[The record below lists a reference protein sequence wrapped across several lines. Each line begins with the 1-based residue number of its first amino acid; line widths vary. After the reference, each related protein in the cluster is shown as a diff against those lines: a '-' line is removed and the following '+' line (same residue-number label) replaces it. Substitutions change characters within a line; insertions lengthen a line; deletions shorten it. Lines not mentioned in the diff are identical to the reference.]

1 MQLWIQSFLMVYGLL
16 SITHLLIQI
25 FRSEKNYINTNK
37 NRKHNDLKEYI
48 NVSVILPIYNEKKEI
63 VTKVINSIL
72 RQKKV
77 NLELIIIDDKSDNR
91 PELFENVYSCYDHN
105 SFVNI
110 LYPKNNI
117 GKRHCQKLGFDIASG
132 DYIVTIDSDTILKD
146 ELSIYR
152 LSKGFIKDK
161 MIGGITGNVEVENKS
176 LNLLTK
182 LISYRYWMAFNQE
195 REAQSL
201 SGVVMC
207 CSGPFSIYKKNIID
221 KIKHKYITQRFLG
234 VNCTYGDDRHLTNL
248 ILAEGYKTIYDN
260 TATAYTYV
268 PENIKTY
275 IKQQIRWNKSFYREM
290 LWTFKFSLEK
300 PFYLLYDLLMQLL
313 LPVMLLF
320 AILILFFQFFL
331 TMNFS
336 ILINYFIILVL
347 VALVR
352 IIYSIYRTK
361 DVGFLTFIIY
371 GFIHISIL
379 LPVRI
384 YAICNLKD
392 NKWGTR

>member
-1 MQLWIQSFLMVYGLL
+1 MQLLIKLFLVIYGLL

-25 FRSEKNYINTNK
+25 FRSEKDYINIRKNNK
-37 NRKHNDLKEYI
+37 YDDLQEYVS
-48 NVSVILPIYNEKKEI
+48 VSVILPVYNEKKEI
-63 VTKVINSIL
+63 VTNVVNSIL
-72 RQKKV
+72 KQKKV

-91 PELFENVYSCYDHN
+91 QELFEDVYSYYEHN
-105 SFVNI
+105 PSVNI
-110 LYPKNNI
+110 IYPEKNV
-117 GKRHCQKLGFDIASG
+117 GKRHCQKLGFDVASG

-146 ELSIYR
+146 EFSIYK
-152 LSKGFIKDK
+152 LSKGFTNDK

-176 LNLLTK
+176 TNLLTK

-221 KIKHKYITQRFLG
+221 KIKYKYITQRFLG

-290 LWTFKFSLEK
+290 LWTFKFSLNK
-300 PFYLLYDLLMQLL
+300 PFYLLYDLSMQLL
-313 LPVMLLF
+313 LPIMLLF
-320 AILILFFQFFL
+320 AILILLSQFFL

-336 ILINYFIILVL
+336 ILIGYFTILVL
-347 VALVR
+347 VALIR
-352 IIYSIYRTK
+352 IIYAIYRTK
-361 DVGFLTFIIY
+361 DGGFLTFVIY
-371 GFIHISIL
+371 GFIHIIIL

-384 YAICNLKD
+384 YAIFNLKD